1 MKYVFALVVG
11 LILASTSQATHFHR
25 GRVAFV
31 GFRTYSSYAAPVAI
45 VNAPIAVG
53 NAYGNAY
60 GGSCGAVNSF
70 NGVQSFQGVQGD
82 CGVQNFQSFQGGY
95 STNNVNAIGV
105 NYGVRTFRN
114 FGRVGGFGVNHNF
127 GVGVRGFNSFGVR
140 QRTVGFDRFGRP
152 IVRNV
157 RVGFGY

>member
-1 MKYVFALVVG
+1 MKYVFAFVVG

-53 NAYGNAY
+53 NAYG
-60 GGSCGAVNSF
+60 GSCGAVNSF
-70 NGVQSFQGVQGD
+70 NGVQSFQDVQGD
-82 CGVQNFQSFQGGY
+82 CGVQSFQGAY
-95 STNNVNAIGV
+95 STNAIGV

-127 GVGVRGFNSFGVR
+127 GVGVRGFNSFGVGR
-140 QRTVGFDRFGRP
+140 RTVGFDRFGRP